1 MKKVRKKE
9 RSRHQHTS
17 NTENIIIIVSII
29 DEVEIKENNQS

>member
-17 NTENIIIIVSII
+17 NRANIIIIVSII